1 MRKILYNLIRTILYI
16 PLGIGMIFSNKLRKF
31 VKKRLFQKVNVR
43 KEETIWI
50 HCASVG
56 EVNLAEPIIN
66 KFLDKTGTKIL
77 LTMMTDTGMETA
89 KKKYEGKTRVDLL
102 FFPLDDYFCIKKI
115 LKSVVLKKLVIIETE
130 IWPNL
135 ILLCSKKSEV
145 VLINGRISDRS
156 IGSYTK
162 IKILLEKIFQKVD
175 IFIMQTEQ
183 DKERIISLGAPKDNV
198 YNYGNLKFNIELPKY
213 GKKELADLRGKIN
226 KKGKKIL
233 VAGSTRDNEEEYL
246 LQVFEKLDDY
256 LLILVPR
263 HIERTTDICQ
273 RLLQKYNYQ
282 RWTDIY
288 REKSKLFSSDVET
301 MQKLSKEGRDIIIVD
316 KIGELRKL
324 YAIADI
330 AYVGGTMVD
339 VGGHSLLE
347 PLFYRKPPI
356 FGPFTQNVRNIAKEV
371 VAREIGAQ
379 VNGVDELYNAIKNYE
394 SENKTPKDKSGD
406 KGNNKMDI
414 EDRIDKFFE
423 ENSKVV
429 DLTFKKI
436 MS

>member
-1 MRKILYNLIRTILYI
+1 MRKILYNLIRIILYF

-31 VKKRLFQKVNVR
+31 VKKRIFQKIEIENN
-43 KEETIWI
+43 KETIWI

-56 EVNLAEPIIN
+56 EVNLAEPIIK
-66 KFLDKTGTKIL
+66 KFLIETQEKII

-89 KKKYEGKTRVDLL
+89 KKKYINETRVDLL
-102 FFPLDDYFCIKKI
+102 FFPLDDYFCINKI
-115 LKSVVLKKLVIIETE
+115 LKNIILKKLVIIETE

-156 IGSYTK
+156 IDSYMK
-162 IKILLEKIFQKVD
+162 IKFLLQKILQKID
-175 IFIMQTEQ
+175 IFIMQTEK
-183 DKERIISLGAPKDNV
+183 DKERIISLGVPKNKV
-198 YNYGNLKFNIELPKY
+198 YNYGNLKFNIELPEYEKN
-213 GKKELADLRGKIN
+213 ELDDLRKKIN
-226 KKGKKIL
+226 EKGKKIL
-233 VAGSTRDNEEEYL
+233 VAGSTRNNEEEYL
-246 LQVFEKLDDY
+246 LEVFDKLDDY
-256 LLILVPR
+256 LLVLVPR
-263 HIERTTDICQ
+263 HIERTETICQ

-282 RWTDIY
+282 KWTDIY
-288 REKSKLFSSDVET
+288 NEEGSEVIEVI
-301 MQKLSKEGRDIIIVD
+301 QELSKRDTEIIIVD

-356 FGPFTQNVRNIAKEV
+356 FGPFIQNVRSIAREII
-371 VAREIGAQ
+371 AREIGTQ
-379 VNGVDELYNAIKNYE
+379 IDGVEELYGAIKNYE
-394 SENKTPKDKSGD
+394 LKNKTLKDKS
-406 KGNNKMDI
+406 NNDNNIDI
-414 EDRIDKFFE
+414 ENRIDKFFE
-423 ENSKVV
+423 ENSHVV

-436 MS
+436 MNLEI

>member
-1 MRKILYNLIRTILYI
+1 MRIILYNLIRTILYL

-31 VKKRLFQKVNVR
+31 VRKRMFQKIDIGE
-43 KEETIWI
+43 KKDTIWI

-56 EVNLAEPIIN
+56 EVNLAEPIIK
-66 KFLDKTGTKIL
+66 KFLDETQEKII

-89 KKKYEGKTRVDLL
+89 GKKYASETRVDLL

-115 LKSVVLKKLVIIETE
+115 LKRIVLKKLVIIETE

-135 ILLCSKKSEV
+135 ILLCSKRSEV

-162 IKILLEKIFQKVD
+162 IKSLLKGIFSQID
-175 IFIMQTEQ
+175 TFIMQTEE
-183 DKERIISLGAPKDNV
+183 DKKRIISLGAPVAKV
-198 YNYGNLKFNIELPKY
+198 YNYGNLKFNIELPEY
-213 GKKELADLRGKIN
+213 GKKELDDLREKIN
-226 KKGKKIL
+226 EQGKKIL

-246 LQVFEKLDDY
+246 LEVFDRLDDY
-256 LLILVPR
+256 LLVLVPR
-263 HIERTTDICQ
+263 HIERTEDICQ

-288 REKSKLFSSDVET
+288 KEEGGEGVEVIQELPKT
-301 MQKLSKEGRDIIIVD
+301 DTEIIIVD

-324 YAIADI
+324 YAIANI

-356 FGPFTQNVRNIAKEV
+356 FGPFIQNVRSIAREV
-371 VAREIGAQ
+371 TAREIGTQ
-379 VNGVDELYNAIKNYE
+379 VDGAGELYQAVVDYE
-394 SENKTPKDKSGD
+394 SK
-406 KGNNKMDI
+406 NKMLKGTKEKGSKAEI
-414 EDRIDKFFE
+414 ENRIDKFFE
-423 ENSKVV
+423 ENSHVV
-429 DLTFKKI
+429 DLTFEKI
-436 MS
+436 MNRE

>member
-31 VKKRLFQKVNVR
+31 VKKRMFQKIDINE
-43 KEETIWI
+43 KKETIWI

-66 KFLDKTGTKIL
+66 KFLDKTQEKII

-89 KKKYEGKTRVDLL
+89 RKKYKEETRVDLL
-102 FFPLDDYFCIKKI
+102 FFPLDDYFCINKI
-115 LKSVVLKKLVIIETE
+115 LSKIVLKKLVIIETE

-156 IGSYTK
+156 IGSYTR
-162 IKILLEKIFQKVD
+162 IKFLLKKIFCEID

-183 DKERIISLGAPKDNV
+183 DKKRIISLGAPKNKV

-213 GKKELADLRGKIN
+213 EKRELVDLRKKIN
-226 KKGKKIL
+226 GKGKKII
-233 VAGSTRDNEEEYL
+233 VAGSTRNDEEEYL
-246 LQVFEKLDDY
+246 LEVFDKLDDY

-282 RWTDIY
+282 KWTDIY
-288 REKSKLFSSDVET
+288 PEEEKDGVEVIQELP
-301 MQKLSKEGRDIIIVD
+301 MKDLDIIIVD

-356 FGPFTQNVRNIAKEV
+356 FGPFIQNVRSIAKEII
-371 VAREIGAQ
+371 AREIGIQ
-379 VNGVDELYNAIKNYE
+379 VDGVEGLYRAIKNYE
-394 SENKTPKDKSGD
+394 FKEEISRDSNEKEN
-406 KGNNKMDI
+406 NINIDI

-423 ENSKVV
+423 ENSRVV
-429 DLTFKKI
+429 DLTFEKI
-436 MS
+436 MGK

>member
-1 MRKILYNLIRTILYI
+1 MIRTILYL

-31 VKKRLFQKVNVR
+31 VKKRIFQKIDI
-43 KEETIWI
+43 EEKKDTIWI

-66 KFLDKTGTKIL
+66 KFLDETQEKII

-89 KKKYEGKTRVDLL
+89 RKKYVNETRVDLL

-115 LKSVVLKKLVIIETE
+115 LKRVVLKKLVIIETE

-162 IKILLEKIFQKVD
+162 IKSLLRGIFFQID
-175 IFIMQTEQ
+175 TFIMQTEQ
-183 DKERIISLGAPKDNV
+183 DKERIISLGAPKARV
-198 YNYGNLKFNIELPKY
+198 FNYGNLKFNIELPEY
-213 GKKELADLRGKIN
+213 EKKELDDLREKIN
-226 KKGKKIL
+226 EKGKKIL

-246 LQVFEKLDDY
+246 LEVFDKLDDY

-263 HIERTTDICQ
+263 HIERTEDICQ
-273 RLLQKYNYQ
+273 RLLEKYNYQ

-288 REKSKLFSSDVET
+288 K
-301 MQKLSKEGRDIIIVD
+301 KEGSEGVEGIQEFSKRDTDIIIVD

-356 FGPFTQNVRNIAKEV
+356 FGSFIQNVRSIAKEV
-371 VAREIGAQ
+371 VARKIGTQ
-379 VNGVDELYNAIKNYE
+379 VEDVEGLYQAVKNYE
-394 SENKTPKDKSGD
+394 LENKNLRDND
-406 KGNNKMDI
+406 ERENKVGI
-414 EDRIDKFFE
+414 ENRIDKFFE
-423 ENSKVV
+423 ENSHVV
-429 DLTFKKI
+429 DLTFEKI
-436 MS
+436 MDDE

>member
-1 MRKILYNLIRTILYI
+1 MYI
-16 PLGIGMIFSNKLRKF
+16 PLGVGMIFSNKLRKF
-31 VKKRLFQKVNVR
+31 VKKRLFQKINIR
-43 KEETIWI
+43 EKKETIWI

-89 KKKYEGKTRVDLL
+89 GKKYADEARVDLL

-115 LKSVVLKKLVIIETE
+115 LRRIVLKKLVIIETE

-135 ILLCSKKSEV
+135 ILSCSRKSEV

-156 IGSYTK
+156 IGSYLK
-162 IKILLEKIFQKVD
+162 IRFLLGKIFQKID

-183 DKERIISLGAPKDNV
+183 DKERIISLGAPKDKV

-213 GKKELADLRGKIN
+213 EKKELDDLRGKIN
-226 KKGKKIL
+226 AKGRKIL

-246 LQVFEKLDDY
+246 LEVFEKLDNY

-263 HIERTTDICQ
+263 HIERTTDICE

-288 REKSKLFSSDVET
+288 KEKSEFSPSDVEII
-301 MQKLSKEGRDIIIVD
+301 QELSKKDREIIIVD

-330 AYVGGTMVD
+330 AYVGGTLVD

-356 FGPFTQNVRNIAKEV
+356 FGPFTQNVRSIAREV
-371 VAREIGAQ
+371 TAREIGTQ
-379 VNGVDELYNAIKNYE
+379 VNGVEELYKAVKNYE
-394 SENKTPKDKSGD
+394 LENKTPRNKDSKI
-406 KGNNKMDI
+406 DI
-414 EDRIDKFFE
+414 ENRIDKFFE
-423 ENSKVV
+423 ENSHVV
-429 DLTFKKI
+429 DLTFEKI
-436 MS
+436 MNRK

>member
-1 MRKILYNLIRTILYI
+1 MRRILYNLIRIILYI
-16 PLGIGMIFSNKLRKF
+16 PLGIGIIFSNKLRKF
-31 VKKRLFQKVNVR
+31 VKKRLFQKIEI
-43 KEETIWI
+43 KEKKDTIWI

-66 KFLDKTGTKIL
+66 KFLNETKTKIL

-89 KKKYEGKTRVDLL
+89 RKKYVDETRVDLL
-102 FFPLDDYFCIKKI
+102 FFPLDDYFCINKI
-115 LKSVVLKKLVIIETE
+115 LKKIRLKKLVIIETE

-135 ILLCSKKSEV
+135 ILLCSKKSKV

-162 IKILLEKIFQKVD
+162 IKFILRKIFCEID
-175 IFIMQTEQ
+175 TFIMQTEQ
-183 DKERIISLGAPKDNV
+183 DKQRIIFLGAPEDKV
-198 YNYGNLKFNIELPKY
+198 YNYGNLKFNIELPRFE
-213 GKKELADLRGKIN
+213 KKELDDLRGKIN
-226 KKGKKIL
+226 VKGRKIL
-233 VAGSTRDNEEEYL
+233 VAGSTRDGEEEYL
-246 LQVFEKLDDY
+246 LEAFDRLENY

-263 HIERTTDICQ
+263 HIERTEDLCQ
-273 RLLQKYNYQ
+273 RLLQKYNHQ

-288 REKSKLFSSDVET
+288 REEGREDVEII
-301 MQKLSKEGRDIIIVD
+301 QELSKKEPEIIIVD

-324 YAIADI
+324 YAIADK

-356 FGPFTQNVRNIAKEV
+356 FGPFIQNVKSIAKEV
-371 VAREIGAQ
+371 VAREIGTQ
-379 VNGVDELYNAIKNYE
+379 VNGVEELYKAINLKETKEKNNE
-394 SENKTPKDKSGD
+394 KNDSAEK
-406 KGNNKMDI
+406 
-414 EDRIDKFFE
+414 RIDNFFE
-423 ENSKVV
+423 ENSHVV

-436 MS
+436 MNRE

>member
-1 MRKILYNLIRTILYI
+1 MIRTILYL

-31 VKKRLFQKVNVR
+31 VKKRIFQKIDIGE
-43 KEETIWI
+43 KKDTIWI

-66 KFLDKTGTKIL
+66 KFIDETQEKII

-89 KKKYEGKTRVDLL
+89 RKKYADETRVDLL

-115 LKSVVLKKLVIIETE
+115 LKRIVLKKLVIIETE

-162 IKILLEKIFQKVD
+162 IKSLLRGIFCKID
-175 IFIMQTEQ
+175 TFIMQTER
-183 DKERIISLGAPKDNV
+183 DKERIISLGAPETKV
-198 YNYGNLKFNIELPKY
+198 YNYGNLKFNIELPEY
-213 GKKELADLRGKIN
+213 GEKELDDLREKIN
-226 KKGKKIL
+226 EKGKKIL

-246 LQVFEKLDDY
+246 LEVFDKLDDY

-263 HIERTTDICQ
+263 HIERTEDICQ
-273 RLLQKYNYQ
+273 RLLKKYNYQ

-288 REKSKLFSSDVET
+288 NKEGSEDVERI
-301 MQKLSKEGRDIIIVD
+301 QELSKRDTEIIIVD

-339 VGGHSLLE
+339 IGGHSLLE

-356 FGPFTQNVRNIAKEV
+356 FGPFVQNVRSIAREV
-371 VAREIGAQ
+371 VARQIGAQ
-379 VNGVDELYNAIKNYE
+379 VNGVEELYQAVKNYE
-394 SENKTPKDKSGD
+394 VENKTLRDSDKRGF
-406 KGNNKMDI
+406 KAEI
-414 EDRIDKFFE
+414 ENRIDKFFE
-423 ENSKVV
+423 ENSHVV
-429 DLTFKKI
+429 DLTFEKI
-436 MS
+436 MEK

>member
-1 MRKILYNLIRTILYI
+1 
-16 PLGIGMIFSNKLRKF
+16 LGIGIIFSNKLRKF
-31 VKKRLFQKVNVR
+31 VKKRLFQKIEI
-43 KEETIWI
+43 KEKKDTIWI

-66 KFLDKTGTKIL
+66 KFLNETKTKIL

-89 KKKYEGKTRVDLL
+89 RKKYVHETRVDLL
-102 FFPLDDYFCIKKI
+102 FFPLDDYFCINKI
-115 LKSVVLKKLVIIETE
+115 LKKIRLKKLVIIETE

-135 ILLCSKKSEV
+135 ILLCSKKSKV

-162 IKILLEKIFQKVD
+162 IKFILRKIFCEID
-175 IFIMQTEQ
+175 TFIMQTEQ
-183 DKERIISLGAPKDNV
+183 DKQRIIFLGAPKDKV

-213 GKKELADLRGKIN
+213 EKKELDDLREKIN
-226 KKGKKIL
+226 VKGRKIL
-233 VAGSTRDNEEEYL
+233 VAGSTRDGEEEYL
-246 LQVFEKLDDY
+246 LEAFDRLENY

-263 HIERTTDICQ
+263 HIERTTDICE
-273 RLLQKYNYQ
+273 RLLQKYNHQ

-288 REKSKLFSSDVET
+288 REEAKEDVEKI
-301 MQKLSKEGRDIIIVD
+301 QELSKKDTEIIIVD

-324 YAIADI
+324 YAIADT

-356 FGPFTQNVRNIAKEV
+356 FGPFTQNVKSIAKEV
-371 VAREIGAQ
+371 IAREIGTQ
-379 VNGVDELYNAIKNYE
+379 VNGVEELFEAINLKETKEKNNE
-394 SENKTPKDKSGD
+394 KNDSAEK
-406 KGNNKMDI
+406 
-414 EDRIDKFFE
+414 RIDNFFE
-423 ENSKVV
+423 ENSHVV

-436 MS
+436 MNRE

>member
-1 MRKILYNLIRTILYI
+1 MLYL

-31 VKKRLFQKVNVR
+31 VKKRIFQNIDLGEK
-43 KEETIWI
+43 KDTIWI

-56 EVNLAEPIIN
+56 EVNLAEPIIK
-66 KFLDKTGTKIL
+66 KFLDETKEKIL
-77 LTMMTDTGMETA
+77 LTMMTDTGMGTA
-89 KKKYEGKTRVDLL
+89 KKKYADEIRVDLL

-115 LKSVVLKKLVIIETE
+115 LKRIILKKLVIIETE

-135 ILLCSKKSEV
+135 ILLCSEKSEV

-156 IGSYTK
+156 IDSYTK
-162 IKILLEKIFQKVD
+162 IKFLLRKIFKEVD
-175 IFIMQTEQ
+175 IFIMQTEK
-183 DKERIISLGAPKDNV
+183 DKERIISLGAPESKV

-213 GKKELADLRGKIN
+213 EKKELDDLRKKIN
-226 KKGKKIL
+226 EKGKMII
-233 VAGSTRDNEEEYL
+233 VAGSTRSNEEEYL
-246 LQVFEKLDDY
+246 LEIFDKLDDY

-273 RLLQKYNYQ
+273 RLLQGYNYR

-288 REKSKLFSSDVET
+288 KEERREGVEII
-301 MQKLSKEGRDIIIVD
+301 QELSKNDTEIIIVD

-356 FGPFTQNVRNIAKEV
+356 FGPFTQNVRSIAREV
-371 VAREIGAQ
+371 VAREIGIQ
-379 VNGVDELYNAIKNYE
+379 VNGVEELYKAVKNYE
-394 SENKTPKDKSGD
+394 LENKALKDRGKD
-406 KGNNKMDI
+406 ERKNKI
-414 EDRIDKFFE
+414 EIEGRIDRFFE
-423 ENSKVV
+423 ENSHVV

-436 MS
+436 IKS